1 MYILNAYTLPN
12 VYTETDL
19 KMPFGKQEDI
29 LYMLNGGIFN
39 VRYTN
44 MQTPFSTKC
53 STKSKFLMIKY
64 DTDFDTL
71 N

>member
-1 MYILNAYTLPN
+1 
-12 VYTETDL
+12 
-19 KMPFGKQEDI
+19 MPFGKEEDI
-29 LYMLNGGIFN
+29 LYTLNGGLFN

-44 MQTPFSTKC
+44 TQTPFHYKMPS
-53 STKSKFLMIKY
+53 KSKFLMIKY